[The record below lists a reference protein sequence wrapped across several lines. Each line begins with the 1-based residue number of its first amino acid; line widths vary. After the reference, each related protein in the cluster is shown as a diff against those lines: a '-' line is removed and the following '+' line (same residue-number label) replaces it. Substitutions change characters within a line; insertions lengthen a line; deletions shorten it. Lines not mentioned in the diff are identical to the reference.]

1 MRKEQPSDSIR
12 AATKGVKPASEN
24 ARGASAELAK
34 RFTLSDLLA
43 QCDPGAPLSA
53 AEREWIDEPTVG
65 LETLHPDFG
74 SMQKT

>member
-1 MRKEQPSDSIR
+1 MRKEQPSDSIG
-12 AATKGVKPASEN
+12 AATKGVKSAQGS
-24 ARGASAELAK
+24 AHGASAELSK
-34 RFTLSDLLA
+34 RYTLSDLLA